1 MEERASL
8 PEGTPTAARQM
19 VDLETIYRANV
30 RSLYAFVYSKVGN
43 REAAEDI
50 TADVFTKALT
60 RLDPT
65 REEHSIVAWLF
76 RVARNAVNDYWRSGQ
91 GVPVILFEEA
101 HQGQGRPHSAPPNR
115 AREAQTAAQAHALLD
130 QLPESYRTVLTY
142 RLLDGLSVTETAQ
155 RMGTT
160 TANVKVMQHR
170 ALKRAAQWR
179 SAAPGAATSR
189 PAV

>member
-1 MEERASL
+1 MEERASI
-8 PEGTPTAARQM
+8 PEGAPTATSQM
-19 VDLETIYRANV
+19 ADLEAIYRAHV

-76 RVARNAVNDYWRSGQ
+76 RVARNAVADHWRSGQ

-101 HQGQGRPHSAPPNR
+101 HQGRRHPALPNR

-130 QLPESYRTVLTY
+130 QLPQSYRAVLTY
-142 RLLDGLSVTETAQ
+142 RLLEGLSVTETAQ

-189 PAV
+189 QAV